1 MELLLATEFEKEKVN
16 FFIDAGEVVMDME
29 QLRKAVG
36 YLDDSNIRRLI
47 KEHPELLEKEYSYKK
62 KVPNLEGGVTK
73 MREKRFFTESGIYET
88 SFLASTPRAR
98 EFRRFAS
105 AILKS
110 VRKGEM
116 IPKLPADRWNLM
128 EQKFDEIISTFE
140 ERQDQ
145 LENLDKSA
153 EKIIALLKELKERF
167 VKFDNLEKD
176 VKTLKKTVALM
187 SKSMSD
193 FLDAFG
199 EENDK
204 R

>member
-36 YLDDSNIRRLI
+36 YLNERMLKILLKD
-47 KEHPELLEKEYSYKK
+47 HPELLEKEYSYKK

-73 MREKRFFTESGIYET
+73 MREKRFFTESGIYEV

-105 AILKS
+105 TILKS

-116 IPKLPADRWNLM
+116 IPKLPADRWSLM
-128 EQKFDEIISTFE
+128 EKKFDGIISTFE
-140 ERQDQ
+140 DRQD
-145 LENLDKSA
+145 LMENLDENTGKVVN
-153 EKIIALLKELKERF
+153 LLEELKG
-167 VKFDNLEKD
+167 KLTDFDNLKED
-176 VKTLKKTVALM
+176 VKALKKAVNLM
-187 SKSMSD
+187 SRQMED
-193 FLDAFG
+193 FLKAFG
-199 EENDK
+199 EEG
-204 R
+204 